1 MVDSYDE
8 YELMCEVARMY
19 YDDELTQDKIG
30 EILGL
35 SRQKV
40 WRILKRAK
48 EEGIVQIRVE
58 GSSQIDSELENTI
71 RESFGLKEVWIARV
85 FTSEEKL
92 VVKKVAQL
100 AASYLKKKVEPYLSL
115 GVAYGRTLFEMTNFL
130 PDNPVMGLRVIQIM
144 GGYGKLKGDIMAVEL
159 ARRIAQAFHGD
170 VVYLLAPAFAQD
182 PKAKE
187 AIENEE
193 KIKLVMDL
201 AKKVDM
207 ALVGIGGVSPIS
219 TLMDTGEIYPQE
231 REELLQKGAVGNIC
245 GNFYDIEGNQ
255 VNNSA
260 DKRRIS
266 IALEDLKKIPLVVGV
281 AGGKSKVEPILGALR
296 GKLVNVLITDE
307 LTAQSLVEDLK

>member
-1 MVDSYDE
+1 MVDDYNEYD
-8 YELMCEVARMY
+8 LMGEVARMY
-19 YDDELTQDKIG
+19 YYDELTQDKIG

-58 GSSQIDSELENTI
+58 GSSRVGPEIEDALREN
-71 RESFGLKEVWIARV
+71 FGLREVEVARV
-85 FTSEEKL
+85 FTLEEKL

-100 AASYLKKKVEPYLSL
+100 AASYLKKKIEPYLSL

-130 PDNPVMGLRVIQIM
+130 PDNPVVGLRVIQIM
-144 GGYGKLKGDIMAVEL
+144 GGYGKLKGEVMAVEL
-159 ARRIAQAFHGD
+159 ARKIAEAFQGD

-182 PKAKE
+182 PQAKE
-187 AIENEE
+187 VIENQD
-193 KIKLVMDL
+193 KIKRVMSL
-201 AKKVDM
+201 AKTVDM
-207 ALVGIGGVSPIS
+207 ALVGIGGVSPVS
-219 TLMDTGEIYPQE
+219 TLMDTGEIYLAE
-231 REELLQKGAVGNIC
+231 REELLKKGAVGNIC

-255 VNNSA
+255 VESLV

-266 IALEDLKKIPLVVGV
+266 ISLQDLKKIPIVIGV
-281 AGGKSKVEPILGALR
+281 AGGKSKLEPILGALR

-307 LTAQSLVEDLK
+307 LVARDLLKKN

>member
-1 MVDSYDE
+1 MVDDYSEYD
-8 YELMCEVARMY
+8 LMGEVARMY
-19 YDDELTQDKIG
+19 YYDELTQDKIG

-40 WRILKRAK
+40 WRILRRAR

-58 GSSQIDSELENTI
+58 GSSRVDSEIEDAL
-71 RESFGLKEVWIARV
+71 REDFGLKEVEVARV
-85 FTSEEKL
+85 FATEEKL

-100 AASYLKKKVEPYLSL
+100 AASYLKEKVEPYISL

-144 GGYGKLKGDIMAVEL
+144 GGYGKLKGEVMAVEL
-159 ARRIAQAFHGD
+159 ARKIAEAFQGD

-182 PKAKE
+182 PQAKE
-187 AIENEE
+187 AIENQE
-193 KIKLVMDL
+193 KIKRVMDL
-201 AKKVDM
+201 AKTVDI
-207 ALVGIGGVSPIS
+207 ALVGIGGVSPVS

-231 REELLQKGAVGNIC
+231 REELLREGAVGNIC

-255 VNNSA
+255 VESSA

-266 IALEDLKKIPLVVGV
+266 ISLEDLKKIPVVIGV
-281 AGGKSKVEPILGALR
+281 AGGKSKLEPILGALR
-296 GKLVNVLITDE
+296 GKLINVLITDE
-307 LTAQSLVEDLK
+307 LTARDLVKKD